1 MARSLQSQEA
11 ETTMQEEPD
20 DGRSLRAGN
29 AAILHRGLGL
39 RPRLREHLT
48 GVGWPMNIE
57 YLIGAI
63 LSVLL
68 TVYLIYALLRP
79 TRF

>member
-48 GVGWPMNIE
+48 GVG
-57 YLIGAI
+57 
-63 LSVLL
+63 
-68 TVYLIYALLRP
+68 
-79 TRF
+79 